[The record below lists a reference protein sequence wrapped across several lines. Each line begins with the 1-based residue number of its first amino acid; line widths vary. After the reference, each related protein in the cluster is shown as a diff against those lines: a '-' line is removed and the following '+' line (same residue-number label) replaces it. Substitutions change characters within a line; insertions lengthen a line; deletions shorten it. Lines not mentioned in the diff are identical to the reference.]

1 MVTPRGETYNVQFSG
16 LYKRLSDSV
25 LIIPD
30 GGEGF
35 KATMSAWSMTDEDLT
50 KIGGYVIPD
59 GVDVSDTGADPSVQ
73 ASLLLTPQ

>member
-1 MVTPRGETYNVQFSG
+1 
-16 LYKRLSDSV
+16 